1 MKTIFLDF
9 DGVLHVIQANFEE
22 RFSKLYL
29 LEDLAKDFSF
39 EVVISSTWRL
49 FYDVSSLKENLK
61 TLGERVV
68 GVTGDIVTG
77 PYARYSEI
85 KAYAEEN
92 HILDWRA
99 IDDASQEFPE
109 DEKRLIECQSDTG
122 IGKKQIEVL
131 KSWLILN

>member
-49 FYDVSSLKENLK
+49 FYDVSSLKEKGFALINEMVSLFNGMSIDKK
-61 TLGERVV
+61 T
-68 GVTGDIVTG
+68 IVIN
-77 PYARYSEI
+77 AFI
-85 KAYAEEN
+85 F
-92 HILDWRA
+92 HL
-99 IDDASQEFPE
+99 F
-109 DEKRLIECQSDTG
+109 
-122 IGKKQIEVL
+122 
-131 KSWLILN
+131 

>member
-29 LEDLAKDFSF
+29 LEDLAKDFLF
-39 EVVISSTWRL
+39 VFVISSTWRL
-49 FYDVSSLKENLK
+49 FYDVSSLKENLQ

-68 GVTGDIVTG
+68 GVTGEIVTG
-77 PYARYSEI
+77 PYARYLEI

-92 HILDWRA
+92 NILDWRA

-109 DEKRLIECQSDTG
+109 DEKRLIECQSDMG
-122 IGKKQIEVL
+122 ISKKQIEVL
-131 KSWLILN
+131 KSWLVSA

>member
-77 PYARYSEI
+77 PYARYLEI
-85 KAYAEEN
+85 KTYAEEN

-109 DEKRLIECQSDTG
+109 DEKRLIECQSDMG

-131 KSWLILN
+131 KSWLVSA

>member
-68 GVTGDIVTG
+68 GVTGDTLLVHMRDT
-77 PYARYSEI
+77 
-85 KAYAEEN
+85 
-92 HILDWRA
+92 WR
-99 IDDASQEFPE
+99 S
-109 DEKRLIECQSDTG
+109 RLMRRRI
-122 IGKKQIEVL
+122 IF
-131 KSWLILN
+131 

>member
-61 TLGERVV
+61 GLGERVV
-68 GVTGDIVTG
+68 GVTGDSLTG
-77 PYARYSEI
+77 PYARYLEI
-85 KAYAEEN
+85 KTYAEEN
-92 HILDWRA
+92 YILDWRA

-109 DEKRLIECQSDTG
+109 DENRLIECQSNMG
-122 IGKKQIEVL
+122 IGKKQIDML
-131 KSWLILN
+131 TSWLISA

>member
-22 RFSKLYL
+22 RFSKLHL

-77 PYARYSEI
+77 PYARYLEI
-85 KAYAEEN
+85 KTYAEEN

-109 DEKRLIECQSDTG
+109 DEKRLIECQSDMG

-131 KSWLILN
+131 KSWLVSA

>member
-29 LEDLAKDFSF
+29 LEDLANDFSF
-39 EVVISSTWRL
+39 EVVVSSTWRL
-49 FYDVSSLKENLK
+49 FYDISSLRECLK

-68 GVTGDIVTG
+68 GVTGDPVYG
-77 PYARYSEI
+77 PYARYMEI

-92 HILDWRA
+92 NILDWRA

-131 KSWLILN
+131 KNWLILN

>member
-68 GVTGDIVTG
+68 GVTGDSLTG
-77 PYARYSEI
+77 PYARYAEI

-92 HILDWRA
+92 NILDWRA
-99 IDDASQEFPE
+99 VDDASQEFPE
-109 DEKRLIECQSDTG
+109 NENRLIECQSNMG
-122 IGKKQIEVL
+122 IGKKQIAL
-131 KSWLILN
+131 LRSWLISV

>member
-9 DGVLHVIQANFEE
+9 DGVLHVIQTNFEE
-22 RFSKLYL
+22 RFSKLHL
-29 LEDLAKDFSF
+29 LEDLAKDFPF
-39 EVVISSTWRL
+39 EIVISSTWRL
-49 FYDVSSLKENLK
+49 FYEFSSLKVNLK

-68 GVTGDIVTG
+68 GVTGETVTG
-77 PYARYSEI
+77 PYARYREI

-92 HILDWRA
+92 NILDWRA

-109 DEKRLIECQSDTG
+109 GEKRLIVCQSDMG

-131 KSWLILN
+131 KSWLISA

>member
-22 RFSKLYL
+22 RFSKLHL

-77 PYARYSEI
+77 PYARYLEI
-85 KAYAEEN
+85 KTYAEEN

-109 DEKRLIECQSDTG
+109 GEKRLIECQSDMG

-131 KSWLILN
+131 KSWLVSA

>member
-29 LEDLAKDFSF
+29 LEDLAKNFSF

-49 FYDVSSLKENLK
+49 FYDVSSLKVNLK

-68 GVTGDIVTG
+68 GVTGDSLTG
-77 PYARYSEI
+77 PYARYLEI

-92 HILDWRA
+92 NILDWRA
-99 IDDASQEFPE
+99 IDDATQEFPE
-109 DEKRLIECQSDTG
+109 DENRLIECQPNMG
-122 IGKKQIEVL
+122 IGEKQIDVL
-131 KSWLILN
+131 TSWLISA